1 MSMGSSGEDLSND
14 GPLRRDVA
22 KGVATSTEQQQR
34 SINLLPY
41 ISVINVDIY
50 LRGEKD
56 ISRTSPHLRLI
67 IPLIIV

>member
-34 SINLLPY
+34 SINLLLY
-41 ISVINVDIY
+41 ISVINSGIG
-50 LRGEKD
+50 LRGKRILAEPAP
-56 ISRTSPHLRLI
+56 I
-67 IPLIIV
+67 